1 MKPTRYIFT
10 KLQSRFDEI
19 AEQMAED
26 LDPVLEEAAQLVA
39 NRARQRV
46 PTQSGRLQQSIRVIR
61 FDTCQYNVVADAVA
75 PQENTALPYGIMVE
89 FGTEARGKGGG
100 NAPPQP
106 FMGPAVD
113 ESQDEILGMVND
125 KLREL

>member
-1 MKPTRYIFT
+1 MNAAIG
-10 KLQSRFDEI
+10 D
-19 AEQMAED
+19 D

-75 PQENTALPYGIMVE
+75 PQDKTALPYGIMVE
-89 FGTEARGKGGG
+89 FGTEAGGRGGG

-113 ESQDEILGMVND
+113 ESADEIVGMIND
-125 KLREL
+125 KMRQL